1 KARAQSARRR
11 RHEARLSPRYAP
23 APEDLTWGQVQRVLH
38 EELGRFPE
46 GRRAPLVL
54 CYLQGK
60 TQDEAAALLGLTK
73 ATLKRR
79 LEQGRGLLR
88 VRLVR
93 RGLGPA
99 ALLMASAWPAAT
111 ASAVPAT
118 LALTVVRAASLFAA
132 GPALPGLTLARTALG
147 G

>member
-1 KARAQSARRR
+1 
-11 RHEARLSPRYAP
+11 
-23 APEDLTWGQVQRVLH
+23 
-38 EELGRFPE
+38 
-46 GRRAPLVL
+46 RAPLVL

-88 VRLVR
+88 GRLVR

-99 ALLMASAWPAAT
+99 ALLIASAWPTAT

-118 LALTVVRAASLFAA
+118 WILNTVRAVALLPA
-132 GPALPGLTLARTALG
+132 GPAVSGTTLAGTALIG
-147 G
+147 GLLSGKIKFATALLLVLVTIGLGAVVLAHQAGDAGEAAA